1 LLVLHQGLPQNVLLF
16 FEALMATINVT
27 QIVSKKKQFERK
39 TFFRDKKLNKFKV
52 KNILNK
58 QTNTAFLGKTIC
70 NFTQLIEMLVY
81 FKFPK
86 NNVKF

>member
-1 LLVLHQGLPQNVLLF
+1 
-16 FEALMATINVT
+16 MATINVT